1 MREFA
6 CGRMRV
12 LAADSTSQMAEKA
25 AADFAAGAAALLRSN
40 PEINVVFSGAESQ
53 SVFHRSL
60 RARTD
65 IDWNRI
71 NAFSVDEFYAPG
83 MRAENAVSAQP
94 TRDLYEHVSL
104 KSVNMID
111 YAARDIEAERL
122 RYEALIAAH
131 PPHISCLGIGI
142 SGHIAL
148 NEPGHTNF
156 HDPQRVRFVKVVE
169 ESKRQL
175 EQDPNFKALITI
187 PDSGFTI
194 TMPTLMAAAVI
205 LVVVPYAIKAP
216 IVARLMRASVSP
228 DLPASILKEKENAT
242 LYLDPESAGKLAAE

>member
-6 CGRMRV
+6 CGRMKV
-12 LAADSTSQMAEKA
+12 LSADSTSEMAEKA

-53 SVFHRSL
+53 SVFHRSV

-65 IDWNRI
+65 IDWSRI
-71 NAFSVDEFYAPG
+71 NAFSVDEFHAPG
-83 MRAENAVSAQP
+83 IRAENAVSAQP

-104 KSVNMID
+104 KSVNVID
-111 YAARDIEAERL
+111 YAAKDIEAERL

-148 NEPGHTNF
+148 NEPGASPALLRPPLSSTTVAGLV
-156 HDPQRVRFVKVVE
+156 RV
-169 ESKRQL
+169 
-175 EQDPNFKALITI
+175 
-187 PDSGFTI
+187 
-194 TMPTLMAAAVI
+194 LMGRPVDRI
-205 LVVVPYAIKAP
+205 VVVA
-216 IVARLMRASVSP
+216 
-228 DLPASILKEKENAT
+228 
-242 LYLDPESAGKLAAE
+242 